1 MIVVYLALAGIG
13 AYWALKYVRNSMID
27 EVKKLFVQVREK
39 EDAFSKHN
47 EEILKLTEN
56 LTKKKAK
63 VLDEIDSLKAA
74 IKLHLK
80 EKEELETAE
89 GLNKKE
95 EARILKLDEMIKKK
109 REDILKHE
117 ANDEIKK
124 LEKELDT
131 LREKGKHIVKVDLFD
146 FNVTQKYF
154 LSKHAQKLVKQAKEA
169 AQKGLGCIIIHTS
182 SGENIHFLKF
192 KKFMIIEGG
201 TYFHNPAKV
210 RNSWFNVPVLHFDE
224 GDPEPKDMGN
234 TMHYPMSA
242 EELTSLI
249 YDQKLPDNKGN
260 GFALNR
266 YVLWGI
272 AGLAAAWWLWSV
284 YSGDNSSSG
293 AAASA
298 GKAAAD
304 AAVNTTLVVR

>member
-1 MIVVYLALAGIG
+1 MIMIYLLLAGIVG
-13 AYWALKYVRNSMID
+13 YWAIKYIRKSMID

-47 EEILKLTEN
+47 DEVLELTEK
-56 LTKKKAK
+56 LTKKKVK

-95 EARILKLDEMIKKK
+95 ESRILKLDEMIKKK
-109 REDILKHE
+109 KEEILNHE
-117 ANDEIKK
+117 ANTEIKS
-124 LEKELDT
+124 LEKELDI
-131 LREKGKHIVKVDLFD
+131 LKEKGKHIVKVDLFD

-182 SGENIHFLKF
+182 SGEKIYFMKF

-249 YDQKLPDNKGN
+249 YDQKLPDQKES
-260 GFALNR
+260 GFMISR
-266 YVLWGI
+266 YLIWGL
-272 AGLAAAWWLWSV
+272 AAAAAAWWLWSV
-284 YSGDNSSSG
+284 YSGDSST
-293 AAASA
+293 AASA

-304 AAVNTTLVVR
+304 AVINTTTVVK